1 MYIFNYDRNK
11 TDEFDLDDKADL
23 NRDFYKNY
31 DAIMYERQE
40 KNGENP
46 EEYDDEYD
54 DTYDANTNTIEQNLE
69 PESFIK

>member
-1 MYIFNYDRNK
+1 
-11 TDEFDLDDKADL
+11 
-23 NRDFYKNY
+23 
-31 DAIMYERQE
+31 MYERQE